1 LTLIGCV
8 GIFGINDKDNTLNS
22 KINIVDKIL
31 EHKLVVAMTI
41 IGGLV
46 YTLYEPIT
54 KVFYEGYFHP
64 NIILDL
70 QVESFDLNKGRNLLV
85 VHVLPNNKGNVPYVI
100 KDKNVFTLEVR
111 KLRDL
116 ETNKWVDY
124 DKQKLI
130 TKTDLLRNIITDK
143 GDTYTIETNGV
154 YDEVESIPLANG
166 IYYMNAILNYDG
178 AYVNQSAIVKLPI
191 KKD

>member
-1 LTLIGCV
+1 M
-8 GIFGINDKDNTLNS
+8 
-22 KINIVDKIL
+22 NIIDKIL
-31 EHKLVVAMTI
+31 EHKLVVAMTV

-54 KVFYEGYFHP
+54 KLFFEGYFHP

-70 QVESFDLNKGRNLLV
+70 QIESFDLNKGRNLLV

-111 KLRDL
+111 KLKNL
-116 ETNKWVDY
+116 ENNKWVDY
-124 DKQKLI
+124 DKQELI

-154 YDEVESIPLANG
+154 YDEVESLPLANG
-166 IYYMNAILNYDG
+166 LYYVNAKLNYDG
-178 AYVNQSAIVKLPI
+178 AYVNQSAVIKLPI
-191 KKD
+191 KKE

>member
-1 LTLIGCV
+1 MNVI
-8 GIFGINDKDNTLNS
+8 
-22 KINIVDKIL
+22 DKIL

-54 KVFYEGYFHP
+54 KLFFEGYFHP

-70 QVESFDLNKGRNLLV
+70 QVESFDLDKGKNLLV
-85 VHVLPNNKGNVPYVI
+85 LHVLPNNKGNVPYVI

-116 ETNKWVDY
+116 EANKWVDY
-124 DKQKLI
+124 DKQELI

-166 IYYMNAILNYDG
+166 IYYVNAILNYDG
-178 AYVNQSAIVKLPI
+178 AYVNQSAVIKLPI

>member
-1 LTLIGCV
+1 MNVL
-8 GIFGINDKDNTLNS
+8 
-22 KINIVDKIL
+22 DKIL

-64 NIILDL
+64 NIVLDL
-70 QVESFDLNKGRNLLV
+70 QVESFNIDKGRNLLV

-111 KLRDL
+111 RLKDV

-124 DKQKLI
+124 DKQELI

-166 IYYMNAILNYDG
+166 IYYVNAILNYDG
-178 AYVNQSAIVKLPI
+178 AYVNQSAVVKLPI

>member
-1 LTLIGCV
+1 MI
-8 GIFGINDKDNTLNS
+8 
-22 KINIVDKIL
+22 DKIL

-54 KVFYEGYFHP
+54 KLFFEGYFHP

-70 QVESFDLNKGRNLLV
+70 QVESFDLDKGRNLLV

>member
-1 LTLIGCV
+1 
-8 GIFGINDKDNTLNS
+8 
-22 KINIVDKIL
+22 
-31 EHKLVVAMTI
+31 MTI

-54 KVFYEGYFHP
+54 KLFFEGYFHP
-64 NIILDL
+64 NVIIDL
-70 QVESFDLNKGRNLLV
+70 QVESFDIDKSRNLLV
-85 VHVLPNNKGNVPYVI
+85 LHVLPINKGNVPYII

-124 DKQKLI
+124 DKQELI

-166 IYYMNAILNYDG
+166 IYYVNAILNYDG
-178 AYVNQSAIVKLPI
+178 AYVNQSAVIKLPI

>member
-1 LTLIGCV
+1 MNLI
-8 GIFGINDKDNTLNS
+8 
-22 KINIVDKIL
+22 DKIL

-54 KVFYEGYFHP
+54 KLFFEGYFHP
-64 NIILDL
+64 NVIIDL
-70 QVESFDLNKGRNLLV
+70 QVESFDIDKSRNLLV
-85 VHVLPNNKGNVPYVI
+85 LHVLPINKGNVPYII

-124 DKQKLI
+124 DKQELI

-166 IYYMNAILNYDG
+166 IYYVNAILNYDG
-178 AYVNQSAIVKLPI
+178 AYVNQSAVIKLPI

>member
-1 LTLIGCV
+1 VI
-8 GIFGINDKDNTLNS
+8 
-22 KINIVDKIL
+22 DKIL

-54 KVFYEGYFHP
+54 KLFFEGYFHP

-70 QVESFDLNKGRNLLV
+70 QVESFDLDKGRNLLV

>member
-1 LTLIGCV
+1 LNLI
-8 GIFGINDKDNTLNS
+8 
-22 KINIVDKIL
+22 DKIL

-54 KVFYEGYFHP
+54 KLFFEGYFHP
-64 NIILDL
+64 NVIIDL
-70 QVESFDLNKGRNLLV
+70 QVESFDIDKSRNLLV
-85 VHVLPNNKGNVPYVI
+85 LHVLPINKGNVPYII

-124 DKQKLI
+124 DKQELI

-166 IYYMNAILNYDG
+166 IYYVNAILNYDG
-178 AYVNQSAIVKLPI
+178 AYVNQSAVIKLPI

>member
-1 LTLIGCV
+1 M
-8 GIFGINDKDNTLNS
+8 
-22 KINIVDKIL
+22 NIIDKIL
-31 EHKLVVAMTI
+31 EHKLVVAMTV

-54 KVFYEGYFHP
+54 KLFFEGYFHP

-70 QVESFDLNKGRNLLV
+70 QIESFDLNKGRNLLV

-111 KLRDL
+111 KLKNL
-116 ETNKWVDY
+116 ENNKWVDY
-124 DKQKLI
+124 DKQELI

-143 GDTYTIETNGV
+143 GDTYTIETNSV

-166 IYYMNAILNYDG
+166 IYYVNAILKYDG
-178 AYVNQSAIVKLPI
+178 AYVNQSAVIKLPI

>member
-1 LTLIGCV
+1 
-8 GIFGINDKDNTLNS
+8 
-22 KINIVDKIL
+22 
-31 EHKLVVAMTI
+31 MTI

-54 KVFYEGYFHP
+54 KLFFEGYFHP

-70 QVESFDLNKGRNLLV
+70 QVESFDLDKGKNLLV
-85 VHVLPNNKGNVPYVI
+85 LHVLPNNKGNVPYVI

-116 ETNKWVDY
+116 EANKWVDY
-124 DKQKLI
+124 DKQELI

-166 IYYMNAILNYDG
+166 IYYVNAILNYDG
-178 AYVNQSAIVKLPI
+178 AYVNQSAVIKLPI

>member
-1 LTLIGCV
+1 MNVL
-8 GIFGINDKDNTLNS
+8 
-22 KINIVDKIL
+22 DKIL

-54 KVFYEGYFHP
+54 KLFFEGYFHP

-70 QVESFDLNKGRNLLV
+70 QVESFDLDKSRNLLV

-111 KLRDL
+111 KLRNL

-124 DKQKLI
+124 GKQELI

-166 IYYMNAILNYDG
+166 IYYVNAILNYDD
-178 AYVNQSAIVKLPI
+178 AYVNQSQIVKLPRG
-191 KKD
+191 K

>member
-1 LTLIGCV
+1 
-8 GIFGINDKDNTLNS
+8 
-22 KINIVDKIL
+22 
-31 EHKLVVAMTI
+31 MTI

-54 KVFYEGYFHP
+54 KLFFEGYFHP

-70 QVESFDLNKGRNLLV
+70 QVESFDLDKGRNLLV

>member
-1 LTLIGCV
+1 
-8 GIFGINDKDNTLNS
+8 LNV
-22 KINIVDKIL
+22 IDKIL

-54 KVFYEGYFHP
+54 KLFFEGYFHP

-70 QVESFDLNKGRNLLV
+70 QVESFDLDKGRNLLV